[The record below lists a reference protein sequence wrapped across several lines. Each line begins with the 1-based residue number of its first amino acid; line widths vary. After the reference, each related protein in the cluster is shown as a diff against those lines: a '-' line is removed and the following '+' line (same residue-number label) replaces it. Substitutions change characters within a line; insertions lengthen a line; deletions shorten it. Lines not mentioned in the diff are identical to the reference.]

1 MKSENKTSAQN
12 RDVLESDALEVEVNE
27 KQATFLEAVF
37 TNHFK
42 IAGMIGGRGS
52 GKSVTLGDATLL
64 AMDELPRAKCGWG
77 VPTIKKAKS
86 KLTSGLKAAWKRH
99 GIQEYDFKTGI
110 GCFVLWREPPAHFD
124 RPYEAPDIWE
134 NCISFPNGF
143 VIEFESFKMAAA
155 ENRGANYDLYVID
168 EGLNFKKE
176 WLKVVLPTLRA
187 NVGKFDSTFHHM
199 LMVFSSPPWDL
210 GGQWMYDIEEL
221 SKTEPEKYFFLE
233 VKTRDNLAFLPD
245 DYLDTLKKSL
255 TKLEYEVEVEGKRL
269 TKMPHNFYPTFQHA
283 IHVVKDESD
292 ELEGRAA
299 FSGEPLYNPSLPLE
313 ISLDFNAHFTSA
325 TLWQSDYITARLV
338 DNLYCKEP
346 GMDADG
352 VAMTMAQTLA
362 TLVATEYE
370 GHKTKQAVLTGD
382 RNGKNKS
389 AGSTKSMFQQVAEI
403 LEASGNWQV
412 STQPLNYNP
421 PHIDKFKD
429 ISNVF
434 AERIPGL
441 IRVRVDGIRAKAT
454 VISMDN
460 SPLNIDYTKSK
471 KSEGS
476 KVDQELATH
485 LSDTVDYYI
494 LWKMKGGR
502 MSQMGGDFDLSYF

>member
-1 MKSENKTSAQN
+1 MK
-12 RDVLESDALEVEVNE
+12 LETNDRPEDELEVEVNE
-27 KQATFLEAVF
+27 KQAIFLEAVY
-37 TNHFK
+37 NSRFK
-42 IAGMIGGRGS
+42 IAAMIGGRGS
-52 GKSVTLGDATLL
+52 GKSVTLSDFLLL
-64 AMDELPRAKCGWG
+64 ASDDLPRAKCGWG

-86 KLTSGLKAAWKRH
+86 KLTSGLKAGWKRH
-99 GIQEYDFKTGI
+99 GITEYDFKTGA
-110 GCFVLWREPPAHFD
+110 GCFVLWREPPAHFE
-124 RPYEAPDIWE
+124 RPFEAPDIWE

-187 NVGKFDSTFHHM
+187 NVGKFSSTFHQM
-199 LMVFSSPPWDL
+199 LAVFSSPPWDL
-210 GGQWMYDIEEL
+210 AGQWMYDIEAL
-221 SKTEPEKYFFLE
+221 SKTEPGRYFFLE

-245 DYLDTLKKSL
+245 DYLDTLQKNL

-269 TKMPHNFYPTFQHA
+269 SKMPHNFYPSFQHH
-283 IHVVKDESD
+283 IHVIKEESD
-292 ELEGRAA
+292 EYEARAA
-299 FSGEPLYNPSLPLE
+299 WSGELLYNTSHRIE
-313 ISLDFNAHFTSA
+313 ASLDFNAHFTSA
-325 TLWQSDYITARLV
+325 TLWQSDYTEARLI

-346 GMDADG
+346 GIDADG

-362 TLVATEYE
+362 TLIATEYVS
-370 GHKTKQAVLTGD
+370 HKTKQITLTGD

-389 AGSTKSMFQQVAEI
+389 AGSTKSMFDQVAEI
-403 LEASGNWQV
+403 LEASGWHV
-412 STQPLNYNP
+412 STQALNFNP

-429 ISNVF
+429 LNNVF
-434 AERIPGL
+434 AERNTDL
-441 IRVRVDGIRAKAT
+441 IRVRVDGIRCKAT

-460 SPLNIDYTKSK
+460 SPLNTDYTKSK
-471 KSEGS
+471 RSESS

-494 LWKMKGGR
+494 LWKLKGGR
-502 MSQMGGDFDLSYF
+502 SLQGGGDFDLDYF

>member
-1 MKSENKTSAQN
+1 MKSANNEG
-12 RDVLESDALEVEVNE
+12 ELEVEVNE
-27 KQATFLEAVF
+27 KQAIFLQAVYE
-37 TNHFK
+37 HRFK

-52 GKSVTLGDATLL
+52 GKSITLSDFLYL
-64 AMDELPRAKCGWG
+64 ASDELPKAKCGWG

-86 KLTSGLKAAWKRH
+86 KLTSGLKAGWKRH
-99 GIQEYDFKTGI
+99 GLTEYDFKTGT
-110 GCFVLWREPPAHFD
+110 GYYVLWREPPAHFD
-124 RPYEAPDIWE
+124 RPYEAPDNWE
-134 NCISFPNGF
+134 NCICFPNGF

-187 NVGKFDSTFHHM
+187 NVGVFSSTFHHM
-199 LMVFSSPPWDL
+199 LAVFSSPPWDI

-233 VKTRDNLAFLPD
+233 VKTRDNLAFLPG
-245 DYLDTLKKSL
+245 DYLETLKKSL

-269 TKMPHNFYPTFQHA
+269 SKMPHNFYPSFQH
-283 IHVVKDESD
+283 HVHVSKEESD
-292 ELEGRAA
+292 NYENRAVLD
-299 FSGEPLYNPSLPLE
+299 GEPMYHSGQAIE

-325 TLWQSDYITARLV
+325 TLWQSDFSLARLI

-346 GMDADG
+346 EVDAEG

-362 TLVATEYE
+362 TLIATTYA
-370 GHKTKQAVLTGD
+370 GHRNKRAILTGD

-389 AGSTKSMFQQVAEI
+389 AGSTKSMFEQVAQI
-403 LEASGNWQV
+403 LEGSGWEV
-412 STQPLNYNP
+412 STNPLNYNP
-421 PHIDKFKD
+421 LHIDKFKD

-434 AERIPGL
+434 AERSGDL
-441 IRVRVDGIRAKAT
+441 FRVRVDGIRCKAT

-460 SPLNIDYTKSK
+460 SPLNTDYTKSK
-471 KSEGS
+471 RSEGS

-485 LSDTVDYYI
+485 LSDTVDYYL
-494 LWKMKGGR
+494 LWKLKGGR
-502 MSQMGGDFDLSYF
+502 SFGSGGGFDLEYF